1 MKQAITGVSPATV
14 AESTVMIVWPSIGR
28 TPFGQTL
35 GRLYG
40 IKAGIGNILTVG
52 NLIALVSIPQALAL
66 FFLALNPFSCLRYR
80 LTNRRVVVEKGF
92 KAAVDKEVSLENFD
106 TVEVE
111 VLPGQEWYPCS
122 NLVFFKG
129 KVETFRLDGVPHAE
143 GFRHACLNAQRG
155 FMGVKNAAG
164 KKKAAAK

>member
-1 MKQAITGVSPATV
+1 MKQAITGVSPAAV
-14 AESTVMIVWPSIGR
+14 SESTVMMVWPSMGR

-35 GRLYG
+35 GRLYS

-52 NLIALVSIPQALAL
+52 NLIALASIPQALVL
-66 FFLALNPFSCLRYR
+66 FFLALNPFTALRYR
-80 LTNRRVVVEKGF
+80 LTNRRVVVEKGY
-92 KAAVDKEVSLENFD
+92 KAKIDKEVSLENFD
-106 TVEVE
+106 VIEVE
-111 VLPGQEWYPCS
+111 VLSGQEWFPCS

-155 FMGVKNAAG
+155 YAGVRN
-164 KKKAAAK
+164 AAAKRKVSAK